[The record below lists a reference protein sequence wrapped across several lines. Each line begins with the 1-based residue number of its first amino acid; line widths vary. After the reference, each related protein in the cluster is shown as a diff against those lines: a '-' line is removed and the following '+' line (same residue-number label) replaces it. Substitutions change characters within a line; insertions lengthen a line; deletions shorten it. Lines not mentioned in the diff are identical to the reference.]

1 MPDSTGRLH
10 NDYERERMNEKRMKA
25 AANQAV
31 SYRNYRRA
39 RDRALVRL
47 ASAYPETYKEL
58 LEQEKAVDEQMGKKW
73 LDINGTTT
81 ASELGLRPTT
91 ESNAK
96 ANANHNGENE
106 GNNGGEA

>member
-1 MPDSTGRLH
+1 MTERRL
-10 NDYERERMNEKRMKA
+10 KA

-47 ASAYPETYKEL
+47 ANAYPDDYKEL
-58 LEQEKAVDEQMGKKW
+58 LEQEKANDETQGRKW
-73 LDINGTTT
+73 LDIDGTT
-81 ASELGLRPTT
+81 AGVDIR
-91 ESNAK
+91 SNATT
-96 ANANHNGENE
+96 NAQTNTGNSGENE

>member
-1 MPDSTGRLH
+1 
-10 NDYERERMNEKRMKA
+10 MNEKRLKA

-47 ASAYPETYKEL
+47 ASAYPEDYKEL

-81 ASELGLRPTT
+81 NSELGSRPTT
-91 ESNAK
+91 TSTSTREASNRGEDES
-96 ANANHNGENE
+96 
-106 GNNGGEA
+106 NNGGEA